1 MQANP
6 HEIPDAEHSL
16 NAEQQQDVWKA
27 LEELLRSQP
36 LRSTTQCQQLLRYI
50 VEHTLAGEPG
60 LLRERVI
67 GKEVFGRRPDYEPGD
82 DPVVR
87 IRAADLRKRL
97 ALYYQALLE
106 PPHVKIDVPSGSY
119 RATFV
124 WPSEVAAPPS
134 PPEQDVSPLSPL
146 ASLLSVESTPLRSLS
161 TMPGIEEVPAQSG
174 VEGLHRSFPFRLSRR
189 LAALL
194 TTALLI
200 VGLTGI
206 WYVHRVSDPVRQ
218 FWAPMLADPRPILIS
233 IGSNAVY
240 RMGEHEI
247 DEYLSKTGADEQNSE
262 GMEFFPPLKPDQS
275 FASTGLYP
283 APDSFVAL
291 ADVAATT
298 EIVRMLT
305 RYGKDFD
312 ERFPNDISF
321 SEMREHS
328 AVLIGG
334 ANNLITRD
342 MTKNLPFVRR
352 GRNWIKD
359 RDHPDKGWDLHA
371 SDDLHDTDDY
381 AIITRLVAKDDA
393 APMVAVAGLGGH
405 GTLAA
410 AEFLCKPDYVRSLRA
425 QLGPDWLKRNFQ
437 AVLHIKIID
446 FKPSS
451 MEIVATRQW

>member
-1 MQANP
+1 M
-6 HEIPDAEHSL
+6 S
-16 NAEQQQDVWKA
+16 AEQQEDVWRA
-27 LEELLRSQP
+27 LEDLLGSPP
-36 LRSTTQCQQLLRYI
+36 LRSTAQCQHLLRYI
-50 VEHTLAGEPG
+50 VEHTLLGELG

-97 ALYYQALLE
+97 ALYYQALPDL
-106 PPHVKIDVPSGSY
+106 PFVKIDVPPGSY
-119 RATFV
+119 RATFAWSSKV
-124 WPSEVAAPPS
+124 VAPRTPLEPDAS
-134 PPEQDVSPLSPL
+134 LSPH
-146 ASLLSVESTPLRSLS
+146 ASIPSIESTRLGSLS
-161 TMPGIEEVPAQSG
+161 TIPGIQDVPVRRAIEEVRGPS
-174 VEGLHRSFPFRLSRR
+174 RLPR
-189 LAALL
+189 LLIPLL
-194 TTALLI
+194 ATVLLI
-200 VGLTGI
+200 VGLAGT
-206 WYVHRVSDPVRQ
+206 WYIRRASDPVRQ
-218 FWAPMLADPRPILIS
+218 FWAPVLADPRPILIS

-247 DEYLSKTGADEQNSE
+247 DEYLNRTEAEQQTSE
-262 GMEFFPPLKPDQS
+262 GMEFFPILKPDQS

-305 RYGKDFD
+305 RYGKDFN

-334 ANNLITRD
+334 ANNPITVD
-342 MTKNLPFVRR
+342 ISKNLPFVRR
-352 GRNWIKD
+352 GRNRIWD
-359 RDHPDKGWDLHA
+359 RDHPDKGWELHA

-381 AIITRLVAKDDA
+381 AIITRLIAKNDVVS
-393 APMVAVAGLGGH
+393 MVSVAGLGSH

-410 AEFLCKPDYVRSLRA
+410 AEFLCNPDDVRSLRR

-437 AVLHIKIID
+437 VVLHVKIID

-451 MEIVATRQW
+451 MEIVAARQW

>member
-1 MQANP
+1 M
-6 HEIPDAEHSL
+6 
-16 NAEQQQDVWKA
+16 
-27 LEELLRSQP
+27 
-36 LRSTTQCQQLLRYI
+36 QCQQLLRYI
-50 VEHTLAGEPG
+50 VEHTLAGELG

-67 GKEVFGRRPDYEPGD
+67 GKEVFGRRPDYEPGE

-97 ALYYQALLE
+97 ALYYQALSDS
-106 PPHVKIDVPSGSY
+106 PRVKIDVPPGSY
-119 RATFV
+119 RATFA
-124 WPSEVAAPPS
+124 WSREEVPTHSSLEEDAH
-134 PPEQDVSPLSPL
+134 LSPL
-146 ASLLSVESTPLRSLS
+146 TIVPSIESTPQGWFNPIPS
-161 TMPGIEEVPAQSG
+161 IEDAPAQSS
-174 VEGLHRSFPFRLSRR
+174 VEVSRRPTRMSRLLIPLLAPILIIVALAGTWYIHRS
-189 LAALL
+189 
-194 TTALLI
+194 
-200 VGLTGI
+200 
-206 WYVHRVSDPVRQ
+206 SDPVRQ

-240 RMGEHEI
+240 RMGEHET
-247 DEYLSKTGADEQNSE
+247 DEYLSKTGAEQRTSE
-262 GMEFFPPLKPDQS
+262 GMEFFPPLKPEQS

-334 ANNLITRD
+334 ANNPITRD

-359 RDHPDKGWDLHA
+359 RDHPDKGWELHA

-381 AIITRLVAKDDA
+381 AIITRLMAKDDA
-393 APMVAVAGLGGH
+393 ASMVSVAGLGGH

-410 AEFLCKPDYVRSLRA
+410 ADFLCKPYYVRSLRT
-425 QLGPDWLKRNFQ
+425 QLGQEWLKRNFQ
-437 AVLHIKIID
+437 VVLHVKIID

-451 MEIVATRQW
+451 MEIVAARQW

>member
-1 MQANP
+1 MLRAPTNHHNVIAAQHP
-6 HEIPDAEHSL
+6 L
-16 NAEQQQDVWKA
+16 NGEQQEDVWRA

-50 VEHTLAGEPG
+50 VEHTLTGELG

-97 ALYYQALLE
+97 ALYYQALSD
-106 PPHVKIDVPSGSY
+106 PPCVKIDVPPGSY

-124 WPSEVAAPPS
+124 WSSEEVATLPL
-134 PPEQDVSPLSPL
+134 EQNASLPPL
-146 ASLLSVESTPLRSLS
+146 ASIPSKKSTPLSSLS
-161 TMPGIEEVPAQSG
+161 TSSGIEDTSAQSA
-174 VEGLHRSFPFRLSRR
+174 VEELRRPSRLYR
-189 LAALL
+189 LL
-194 TTALLI
+194 TPVLATVSLI
-200 VGLTGI
+200 VGLAGI
-206 WYVHRVSDPVRQ
+206 WYIHRASDPVRQ
-218 FWAPMLADPRPILIS
+218 FWTPMLADPRPVLIS

-247 DEYLSKTGADEQNSE
+247 DEYLSKTAAEQQTSE
-262 GMEFFPPLKPDQS
+262 GMEFFPPVKPEQS

-334 ANNLITRD
+334 ANNPITRD

-359 RDHPDKGWDLHA
+359 RDHPDKGWELHA

-381 AIITRLVAKDDA
+381 AIITRLVARDDA

>member
-1 MQANP
+1 MLRTRTNLHDVIDDQ
-6 HEIPDAEHSL
+6 HSL
-16 NAEQQQDVWKA
+16 NVEQQQEVWRA
-27 LEELLRSQP
+27 LEELLLSQP

-50 VEHTLAGEPG
+50 VEHTLAGELG

-97 ALYYQALLE
+97 ALYYQALPG
-106 PPHVKIDVPSGSY
+106 PPCVKIDVPSGSY
-119 RATFV
+119 RATFL
-124 WPSEVAAPPS
+124 WSSEVVAPP
-134 PPEQDVSPLSPL
+134 PLEQDASLSLL
-146 ASLLSVESTPLRSLS
+146 ASSPSAESSPLRSSSPIPSLEDA
-161 TMPGIEEVPAQSG
+161 P
-174 VEGLHRSFPFRLSRR
+174 VESVADQLRRSSRLSRPLILL
-189 LAALL
+189 LAPI
-194 TTALLI
+194 LLI
-200 VGLTGI
+200 VGLAGI
-206 WYVHRVSDPVRQ
+206 WYTRRTSDPVRQ
-218 FWAPMLADPRPILIS
+218 FWAPMLADPRPVLIS

-240 RMGEHEI
+240 RMGEREI
-247 DEYLSKTGADEQNSE
+247 DEYLSKTEAEQQSSE
-262 GMEFFPPLKPDQS
+262 GMEFFPPLKPEQS

-298 EIVRMLT
+298 EIARMLT

-334 ANNLITRD
+334 ANNPITRD

-359 RDHPDKGWDLHA
+359 RDHPDKGWELHA

-381 AIITRLVAKDDA
+381 AIITRLIAKNDA
-393 APMVAVAGLGGH
+393 APMVSVAGLGGH

-410 AEFLCKPDYVRSLRA
+410 AEFLCRPDYVKSLRA
-425 QLGPDWLKRNFQ
+425 QLGPDWLNRNFQ
-437 AVLHIKIID
+437 VVLHIKIID